1 MRWQEYRRKFVV
13 EGVVFGRIV
22 VVRRVVFGRIVV
34 VCRVVVLRIADERHG
49 YVEGW

>member
-1 MRWQEYRRKFVV
+1 M
-13 EGVVFGRIV
+13 
-22 VVRRVVFGRIVV
+22 RRVVFGRIVV

>member
-1 MRWQEYRRKFVV
+1 MRGQEYRWKFVV